1 LITGEYQVKR
11 FRLALITLLI
21 ASSFITAQKSMEER
35 HFEYGKKLFDEQFY
49 SLAALQF
56 QNYLEQFPSGPHTAD
71 ALFMMGKAWFLGKD
85 FENAQ
90 KAWLQFVIQFPSH
103 DRCAEGHYGIAE
115 SYEKMGNLESAI
127 TGFERIIT
135 YFPGHEKALHGLY
148 RAAQLA
154 VRIHDYK
161 LGESII
167 NRLLIEKLPLE
178 LRSQSQ
184 FLLAALYTEQNR
196 FEKAMDVLKPF
207 TDSGIRPEDR
217 DQARFELAWNH
228 QMMGHFEACQP
239 LYRQVIQSASDDSL
253 KQAAR
258 FELATTLFSLNQ
270 LTQASTLVQAILG
283 SAIRIPAAPVYKL
296 NGAIL
301 MAEHRPEEAISSLE
315 KAVVNMFPESPDLN
329 WSLLQAYRA
338 AGRYRS
344 LVERTSEWLEK
355 RLIPE
360 SVKKRLL
367 LIRADAFLAQG
378 QDQESMKC
386 YRDYIDL
393 FPQDSLVPLIKMKQA
408 DNYFHQGI
416 APVGRSV
423 LREIWE
429 RVPGS
434 ETGLTALERYAESLE
449 SEGDWQGARQIRQI
463 ESEQYP
469 AGPLYQSGPMGTSEK
484 VTINYT
490 EMRRMHSLLSR
501 TIQQPDSPG
510 YAFEYGRYLVEDM
523 LLYEEAIPYLH
534 NAFASDAY
542 PSSAYFLGLA
552 YFQISKR
559 HSQQA
564 FRDSALAYLMR
575 LEPLP
580 VDDKIKTDALILLY
594 MVSDEDELVRIG
606 KLKHALGEISSSEQQ
621 DRLRK
626 IITAYYFRADSL
638 ALAEQIVSDWLS
650 VSPDGGMDAR
660 FYAAQL
666 YLKGNRVQKAD
677 SMLAGIQDAPPF
689 YHSRILFERAKI
701 AYQQNESSAALKYFQ
716 EVRNRYPYLSCADT
730 SQFFIAQL
738 YLIKHQYKEAAEQFL
753 RIIERDSLNRCAYET
768 GLISHPPQREVGALI
783 GLAKAF
789 EGLENYE
796 KARQLYNRAHS
807 IAFFENEDFAIQMA
821 RISEKQGFI
830 VRAIDYLEQAM
841 KDPTDSLFLWVGRLY
856 EKSGQHDKAYE
867 LYQNALKKTKD
878 ADLQMVFNQK
888 IIITLLR
895 QDRIPEAEAR
905 INVFEQSFKKT
916 NAFESNMAE
925 IWLETGKAQYRLK
938 NFSLA
943 EECFK
948 RVRDKFRKTS
958 FRAQAQLEI
967 GRTYIITNK
976 TEEALDILTKMADE
990 YRGDRIYYTV
1000 YLNLGDLYFR
1010 QQQLDHALAA
1020 FKTVLD
1026 DESSQD
1032 NRQLAT
1038 RYLIRIYEAMGL
1050 YEAALAITKSYIQQ
1064 FPEADDILL
1073 KRVQIGNYYMRLNDY
1088 YRAIDQFQQVQ
1099 LEADPELE
1107 AEIQYWIGK
1116 SYAEMGQSE
1125 RAILEYLRV
1134 KYISKPTKLPWASTA
1149 MYEAAMLYFKM
1160 NKSWEARTI
1169 FEKIVRYEGATSD
1182 LGRVAKQRIDEID
1195 GKLAGKADN

>member
-1 LITGEYQVKR
+1 VKR
-11 FRLALITLLI
+11 FQLTFVTLLI
-21 ASSFITAQKSMEER
+21 ASSFIAAQKSMEER
-35 HFEYGKKLFDEQFY
+35 HFEYGKKLFDEQFF

-85 FENAQ
+85 FEQAQ
-90 KAWLQFVIQFPSH
+90 KAWLQFVIQFPSN
-103 DRCAEGHYGIAE
+103 DQCAEGHYGIAE
-115 SYEKMGNLESAI
+115 SYEKTGDFQSAI

-135 YFPGHEKALHGLY
+135 YFPGHEVALRGLY

-154 VRIHDYK
+154 VWIRDYK

-178 LRSQSQ
+178 LQSRSR
-184 FLLAALYTEQNR
+184 FLLASLYTEQNR
-196 FEKAMDVLKPF
+196 FEKAVDILTPF
-207 TDSGIRPEDR
+207 TDSGIRPVDR
-217 DQARFELAWNH
+217 DRARFELARNH
-228 QMMGHFEACQP
+228 QRMGHFEACQP

-258 FELATTLFSLNQ
+258 FELASTLFRLNQ
-270 LTQASTLVQAILG
+270 LTEASTLVKTILS
-283 SAIRIPAAPVYKL
+283 SAIQIPPSPVYEL
-296 NGAIL
+296 DGAIL
-301 MAEHRPEEAISSLE
+301 MADHRPEDAILSLE
-315 KAVVNMFPESPDLN
+315 KAVENAVPESPDLN
-329 WSLLQAYRA
+329 WSLLLAYRA
-338 AGRYRS
+338 AGRHQS
-344 LVERTSEWLEK
+344 VVERTTEWLEK
-355 RLIPE
+355 GPIRE
-360 SVKKRLL
+360 SVKKHLL
-367 LIRADAFLAQG
+367 LIRADSFLARE
-378 QDQESMKC
+378 QDQESLKS
-386 YRDYIDL
+386 YRDYLDL
-393 FPQDSLVPLIKMKQA
+393 FPEDSLVPFILMKQA
-408 DNYFHQGI
+408 DIYFRLGI

-429 RVPGS
+429 RYPES
-434 ETGLTALERYAESLE
+434 ETGLAALRKCAESFE
-449 SEGDWQGARQIRQI
+449 SAGDWQGAVQIRQI

-469 AGPLYQSGPMGTSEK
+469 AGPVYPFKPVSTSKK
-484 VTINYT
+484 VKINYS
-490 EMRRMHSLLSR
+490 EMRQMHVLLSR
-501 TIQQPDSPG
+501 TIQQPDNPE
-510 YAFEYGRYLVEDM
+510 YAFEYGRYLVDEL

-534 NAFASDAY
+534 YSFASGAY

-559 HSQQA
+559 QSQHA
-564 FRDSALAYLMR
+564 FRDSALVYLTC
-575 LEPLP
+575 LDHSTA
-580 VDDKIKTDALILLY
+580 DDKMKTEALILY
-594 MVSDEDELVRIG
+594 HAISDEDEPVRIK
-606 KLKHALGEISSSEQQ
+606 KLKLALGQLSSPEQQ
-621 DRLRK
+621 NRLRK
-626 IITAYYFRADSL
+626 IITAYYIQNDSL
-638 ALAEQIVSDWLS
+638 ALAEQIVSDWLR
-650 VSPDGGMDAR
+650 VSPDEGRTDAR
-660 FYAAQL
+660 YYAAQV
-666 YLKGNRVQKAD
+666 YLKGNRLQKAD
-677 SMLAGIQDAPPF
+677 SMFAEITNAPPF

-701 AYQQNESSAALKYFQ
+701 AYQQNESSAALDRFL
-716 EVRNRYPYLSCADT
+716 EVRKQVPYLSLADT
-730 SQFFIAQL
+730 SRFFIAQL
-738 YLIKHQYKEAAEQFL
+738 YLIRHQYKEAAEQFL
-753 RIIERDSLNRCAYET
+753 KIVERDSLNRCAYET
-768 GLISHPPQREVGALI
+768 GLISHPPQGEAGPLI

-807 IAFFENEDFAIQMA
+807 TVFFDDREDFALQMA
-821 RISEKQGFI
+821 GIAEKQGFI
-830 VRAIDYLEQAM
+830 LRAIDYLEPAM

-856 EKSGQHDKAYE
+856 EKSGQYDKVYE
-867 LYQNALKKTKD
+867 WYQNALKKTKD

-888 IIITLLR
+888 IILALLR

-905 INVFEQSFKKT
+905 INVFEKSFKKT

-925 IWLETGKAQYRLK
+925 IWLETGKAQFRLK
-938 NFSLA
+938 NFALA

-948 RVRDKFRKTS
+948 RVRDKFKKTS

-976 TEEALDILTKMADE
+976 TEEALDILTKMAEE
-990 YRGDRIYYTV
+990 YRGDRVYYAV

-1010 QQQLDHALAA
+1010 QQQLDHALTA

-1026 DESSQD
+1026 DESSRS

-1038 RYLIRIYEAMGL
+1038 RYLIRIYETMGL
-1050 YEAALAITKSYIQQ
+1050 YEAALAITRSYIQQ

-1116 SYAEMGQSE
+1116 CYAEMGQSE

-1149 MYEAAMLYFKM
+1149 MYEAAMLYLKM
-1160 NKSWEARTI
+1160 NKSWEARAI

-1195 GKLAGKADN
+1195 DKLAEDR